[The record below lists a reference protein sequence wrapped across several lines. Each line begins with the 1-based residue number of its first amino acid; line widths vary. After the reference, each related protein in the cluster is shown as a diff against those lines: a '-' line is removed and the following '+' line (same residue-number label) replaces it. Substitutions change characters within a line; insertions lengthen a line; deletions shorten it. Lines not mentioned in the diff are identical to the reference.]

1 VFFLSRQLVAAGV
14 AILALGAGAGPVLAH
29 GSSSPSAVKAK
40 TPLVAKIET
49 TNSEL
54 DYSNPGCD
62 FFTSPSCEVDRALDS
77 RERATRIY
85 VRPVE
90 AVHADSAQL
99 PAKLEWVL
107 GADLE
112 AQGSGS
118 LLWGEQNLI
127 YRRNPQAQKRLIH
140 AGLLDFRLAN
150 YYFANADSQ
159 LGVPHR
165 ALQAEPNRLV
175 GKDVTAAEKKPLIAD
190 LSTGSLVA
198 TVESA
203 AAVTDERV
211 PSRFASVSYTIN
223 AAAAAYYAVSVA
235 RLHVSSGQRSAQMK
249 WVKGAHL
256 LQQGDTQLA
265 AATAA
270 SIVPLSATIRHDVAS
285 AFTTLRRANADI
297 RQADEQLGIRHS
309 ELTVTLP
316 TTISG
321 FRGVIGYPGVS

>member
-1 VFFLSRQLVAAGV
+1 MSFPSRQLAVAGV
-14 AILALGAGAGPVLAH
+14 AILALGAGAGPVLAS
-29 GSSSPSAVKAK
+29 GSSSSSAVKAK

-49 TNSEL
+49 RSSEL

-62 FFTSPSCEVDRALDS
+62 FFTSSSCEVDRALEPQ
-77 RERATRIY
+77 ERAIRFL

-90 AVHADSAQL
+90 AVHAGSAQL

-112 AQGSGS
+112 AWGGGS
-118 LLWGEQNLI
+118 LRWGEQNLI
-127 YRRNPQAQKRLIH
+127 YRRNTQAQKRLIH

-150 YYFANADSQ
+150 YYIANADSQ

-165 ALQAEPNRLV
+165 ALEVEPNRLV
-175 GKDVTAAEKKPLIAD
+175 GKDVTSAEKKPLIAD

-198 TVESA
+198 TTDSA
-203 AAVTDERV
+203 AAVIDEHV

-223 AAAAAYYAVSVA
+223 EAAAAYHAVSVA
-235 RLHVSSGQRSAQMK
+235 RLHVSSGQRSAQTK
-249 WVKGAHL
+249 WVEGAHL

-265 AATAA
+265 HAAAA
-270 SIVPLSATIRHDVAS
+270 SLVPLTATIRHDVAS
-285 AFTTLRRANADI
+285 AFTTLRRANSEI
-297 RQADEQLGIRHS
+297 RQADEQLGIHHP
-309 ELTVTLP
+309 EPTVTLP